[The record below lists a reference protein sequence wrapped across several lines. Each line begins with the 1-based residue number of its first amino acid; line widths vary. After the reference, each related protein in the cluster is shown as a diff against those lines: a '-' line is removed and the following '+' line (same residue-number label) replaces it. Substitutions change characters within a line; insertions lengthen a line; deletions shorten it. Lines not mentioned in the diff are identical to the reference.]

1 MYYVIGYISKMQ
13 NDGNT
18 AADAMR
24 AAVAMRF
31 ARNDNDA
38 PRDES
43 HAARRLIGAA
53 ALGATSKE
61 AVSAPMCAYLL
72 RGNDIARVSHQLAP
86 LLLGQFLAHVNA
98 EPIDVVIDAN
108 RESERIVATS
118 QVRKH
123 RKKPPNSLLI
133 DDRP

>member
-1 MYYVIGYISKMQ
+1 MQ

-38 PRDES
+38 PRDDRTRTS
-43 HAARRLIGAA
+43 PDRRRSPRRNKQRGSQRANVRVPAARQRHCARLASARTVAA
-53 ALGATSKE
+53 RSVLGARQRRTDRCRHRRQPRVG
-61 AVSAPMCAYLL
+61 AHRC
-72 RGNDIARVSHQLAP
+72 DIA
-86 LLLGQFLAHVNA
+86 G
-98 EPIDVVIDAN
+98 
-108 RESERIVATS
+108 
-118 QVRKH
+118 RKH

-133 DDRP
+133 DDRT